1 MSKYYIVRYQAG
13 PIDMWLNTWLDYYDA
28 FREAQSLNERD
39 FKAYYY
45 VTLGEI
51 KNGKANDLRSRSDSQ
66 VPQGTISGQKS
77 NVTRL
82 ISSKA

>member
-51 KNGKANDLRSRSDSQ
+51 QDGKANDLRSRPYSKVSQ
-66 VPQGTISGQKS
+66 RKISRQKS

>member
-1 MSKYYIVRYQAG
+1 MSKYYIVRYRAG
-13 PIDMWLNTWLDYYDA
+13 PLDMWLNTWLDYYDA

-51 KNGKANDLRSRSDSQ
+51 KNGKNNDFRPHDHSKVSH
-66 VPQGTISGQKS
+66 GQE
-77 NVTRL
+77 V
-82 ISSKA
+82 

>member
-1 MSKYYIVRYQAG
+1 MSKYYIVRYWLG
-13 PIDMWLNTWLDYYDA
+13 HDMWLNTWLDYYDA

-39 FKAYYY
+39 YKAYYY

-51 KNGKANDLRSRSDSQ
+51 KNGKANDLRPRSDSQ
-66 VPQGTISGQKS
+66 VPQGTISGQES

-82 ISSKA
+82 IPSEA

>member
-1 MSKYYIVRYQAG
+1 MSKYYIVWFESG
-13 PIDMWLNTWLDYYDA
+13 PIRMWVNTWLDYYDA

-39 FKAYYY
+39 YKAYYY

-51 KNGKANDLRSRSDSQ
+51 QDGKANDLRSRPYSKVSQ
-66 VPQGTISGQKS
+66 RKIPRQKS